1 MSRWLIDGLKTFLWV
16 APLTILLWIYAERE
30 QLARQ
35 NDLSAPIRLD
45 CSSDRVVALV
55 SPDEP
60 RVLIDMEG
68 PRASLD
74 DVRDKLS
81 AGKARPLNLMVPDDY
96 QPGREYEM
104 PVVER
109 LAKDDFFKSRA
120 IAITRARPATV
131 RIRIEKKET
140 RNLPVEVNPEQLG
153 VGKATF
159 APTNVA
165 VEAPASVFGVNETL
179 AVYADISK
187 FKEPGH
193 YKEKVP
199 ITLMRHRRGEPPR
212 PPNVRPF
219 GIEQV
224 SLPREV
230 EATVDIQRSQSE
242 VLPSIPVLVQ
252 LPAGILSQDL
262 YTIKAQ
268 PTLANVEVTGPPDT
282 VLALQN
288 QKIAGMAVVQLTPE
302 DLKQPGEI
310 VKKLSPRDYRM
321 PADVVV
327 KSQVKEVK
335 VTIAERTK

>member
-1 MSRWLIDGLKTFLWV
+1 
-16 APLTILLWIYAERE
+16 
-30 QLARQ
+30 
-35 NDLSAPIRLD
+35 
-45 CSSDRVVALV
+45 VALV
-55 SPDEP
+55 LPEEP
-60 RVLIDMEG
+60 RVLVDMEG

-81 AGKARPLNLMVPDDY
+81 AGKARPLDLMVPDDY

-104 PVVER
+104 PVVDR
-109 LAKDDFFKSRA
+109 LAKDDFFTSRA
-120 IAITRARPATV
+120 ITVTRARPATV
-131 RIRIEKKET
+131 RIRVEKKET
-140 RNLPVEVNPEQLG
+140 RSLPVEVNPEQLG

-159 APTNVA
+159 NPPSVA
-165 VEAPASVFGVNETL
+165 VEAPVSVFGANEPL
-179 AVYADISK
+179 VVYADISR

-212 PPNVRPF
+212 LPNLRPF
-219 GIEQV
+219 SIEQV

-230 EATVDIQRSQSE
+230 EATIDIQRSQTD

-282 VLALQN
+282 VQALQN
-288 QKIAGMAVVQLTPE
+288 QKIPGMAVVQLTPD
-302 DLKQPGEI
+302 DLKQAGEV
-310 VKKLSPRDYRM
+310 VKRLSPKDYLM

-335 VTIAERTK
+335 VTISERTK